1 MAGPV
6 TSGRSIDLAALRRRV
21 DAALAE
27 FLTDR
32 QDRATATGHPH
43 VAAAVLREF
52 LGAGGKRVRPL
63 LCMVGWH
70 AAGGHG
76 SRAPAERVAAALE
89 MFHAFALIHDDI
101 MDRSSTRRGVA
112 TVHTAM
118 TARFARHH
126 PAPTAEHLGRCIA
139 MLVGDLALS
148 WSYEL
153 VHTAGLSADQ
163 LGRVL
168 PTMHTMHTEVMH
180 GQYLDLIS
188 TARQDCDAP
197 DPFTVIHYKTAAYT
211 FERPLHIG
219 AALAGAGQN
228 ILDACTAWALPVGE
242 AFQLRDD
249 LLGVFGPEQS
259 TGKSV
264 LDDLREGKH
273 TVLLCLA
280 LGRADRHGG
289 DILRTLVGRPDL
301 TEEEAARIR
310 EVLVAT
316 GARQAVEEMICD
328 RSNAAR
334 EALDHAPLPAR
345 VREAL
350 HAIARAATDRTT

>member
-1 MAGPV
+1 
-6 TSGRSIDLAALRRRV
+6 
-21 DAALAE
+21 
-27 FLTDR
+27 
-32 QDRATATGHPH
+32 
-43 VAAAVLREF
+43 
-52 LGAGGKRVRPL
+52 
-63 LCMVGWH
+63 
-70 AAGGHG
+70 
-76 SRAPAERVAAALE
+76 

-118 TARFARHH
+118 AARFARHH
-126 PAPTAEHLGRCIA
+126 PVPAAEHLGRCVA

-168 PTMHTMHTEVMH
+168 PVMHTMHAEVMH
-180 GQYLDLIS
+180 GQYLDLVS
-188 TARQDCDAP
+188 TVGRGCDAA
-197 DPFTVIHYKTAAYT
+197 DPFTVIRYKTASYS

-219 AALAGAGQN
+219 AALAGGGQD
-228 ILDACTAWALPVGE
+228 IADACTAWALPVGE

-249 LLGVFGPEQS
+249 LLGVFGAEQS

-280 LGRADRHGG
+280 LGRADRHGT
-289 DILRTLVGRPDL
+289 DVLRSLVGRPDL
-301 TEEEAARIR
+301 TEEDAARIR

-334 EALDHAPLPAR
+334 EALDHAPLPAP
-345 VREAL
+345 VCEAL